1 MMITTEMDSETPNS
15 HPCNAMI
22 ATTLMITI
30 ATHKI
35 EIVAST
41 MFLVANSK
49 IRKAKHAAIAIPC
62 TAEVTKALSDA
73 IQAQ

>member
-1 MMITTEMDSETPNS
+1 MTTEMDSETPNS
-15 HPCNAMI
+15 QPYNAII

-30 ATHKI
+30 ATHSI
-35 EIVAST
+35 EIVASI
-41 MFLVANSK
+41 MFLVANNK
-49 IRKAKHAAIAIPC
+49 MRKAKHAAIMIPC